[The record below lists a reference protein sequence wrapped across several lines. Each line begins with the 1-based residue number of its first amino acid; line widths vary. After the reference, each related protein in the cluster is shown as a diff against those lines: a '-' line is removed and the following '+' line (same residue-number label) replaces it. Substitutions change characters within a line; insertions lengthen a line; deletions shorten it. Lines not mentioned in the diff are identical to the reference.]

1 MYSQRLPHSILLS
14 GKEGCGLDTAAQWLA
29 DTSNA
34 TSLVILPEYDDRVD
48 IEKGR
53 ITIGVIRR
61 LYEQTRV
68 KSTQQRCVIISQA
81 DTMTTEAQHAFLK
94 LLEEPG
100 DTVSFILLCHAP
112 DRLLRTV
119 TSRVQQVRIRP
130 IDRHQSELLLTSLGS
145 DDLTIRTQLLF
156 IAEGLPGRLTR
167 LVQSK
172 ELFKVEVARLRMAR
186 TVIQGD
192 SYQRLIACHQVKDSR
207 EDARALVSY
216 MIRLLRHDVTQKQVA
231 GADMLNLLNRLESA
245 QSRLD
250 ANANIRIAL
259 AAAMV

>member
-14 GKEGCGLDTAAQWLA
+14 GKQGCGLDTAAQWLV
-29 DTSNA
+29 DKSGS
-34 TSLVILPEYDDRVD
+34 TSLIILPEYDERVD
-48 IEKGR
+48 TEKGR

-68 KSTQQRCVIISQA
+68 KNVRHRCVIISQA

-94 LLEEPG
+94 LLEEPS
-100 DTVSFILLCHAP
+100 DAVSFILLCHAP
-112 DRLLRTV
+112 DQLLRTV
-119 TSRVQQVRIRP
+119 TSRVQQIRVRP
-130 IDRHQSELLLTSLGS
+130 IDRHQSESLLTSLGS
-145 DDLTIRTQLLF
+145 DDPTTRTQLLF
-156 IAEGLPGRLTR
+156 IAEGLPGRLTK
-167 LVQSK
+167 LVGSK
-172 ELFKVEVARLRMAR
+172 ELFEVEVARLRMAR

-192 SYQRLIACHQVKDSR
+192 TYQRLVACHQVKDSR

-216 MIRLLRHDVTQKQVA
+216 MIRLLRHDITKKQTA
-231 GADMLNLLNRLESA
+231 GVDTLSLLDRLEVA
-245 QSRLD
+245 ASRLD